1 MISTQK
7 KVMEKFSIANEAL
20 ENNGHSLYT
29 PYQVDG
35 VKWMIEREYDLEASG
50 GILADEMGLG
60 KTIQT
65 ISLILGNRVKK
76 TLILVPPTLVG
87 QWSEAIRTFAPSLK
101 VWEWYGKSR
110 IWKKEHLTKL
120 EDVDV
125 VITSYGLTYNKGR
138 RSEEPTLLHE
148 LKWNRI
154 VLDEGHMIVNKNAKR
169 SRGVSRF
176 MGDRKWVLTG
186 TPVNNSENDYIN
198 LLAFIGVSFND
209 FSTKALRERFIL
221 RRTKEEVAEFNPNLK
236 MTPLEVNIVPVE
248 FASEEE
254 RVFYRRVNGEVK
266 DDLERLRKFNFNLTT
281 ILELLMRLRQAS
293 VHPQMVINAY
303 RKKEPLLELPN
314 WFGKTSKIALLTQM
328 VKKHPNETSLI
339 FCQFKYEMNS
349 IRKSLEKEGCVV
361 KMINGSTKKH
371 EREQILKESNTPS
384 EWGRDL
390 MLINGFSNLPKLTN
404 DICLKVMSYIPQ
416 EVIITQ
422 VQSGGTGLNLQKCSR
437 VYFTTLLW
445 NPALESQCIARAHR
459 IGQTRKVVV
468 TKFSLRDS
476 DEQSTIDDRIL
487 AIQEEKREIMSNC
500 LQEDA
505 LKHNGDYSESQKVR
519 LTMYDIIDL
528 LK

>member
-1 MISTQK
+1 MISNQE
-7 KVMEKFSIANEAL
+7 KVMGKFSDVKSELAA
-20 ENNGHSLYT
+20 NGHSLYT
-29 PYQVDG
+29 PYQEQG
-35 VKWMIEREYDLEASG
+35 VKWMMERELDTNASG

-65 ISLILGNRVKK
+65 ISLIMGNRVKR

-87 QWSEAIRTFAPSLK
+87 QWSEAFRIFAPSLN

-138 RSEEPTLLHE
+138 RSDEPTLLHE
-148 LKWNRI
+148 LKWNRV
-154 VLDEGHMIVNKNAKR
+154 VLDEGHMIVNKKAKR

-176 MGDRKWVLTG
+176 VADHKWILTG
-186 TPVNNSENDYIN
+186 TPVNNSENDFIN
-198 LLAFIGVSFND
+198 LLAFIGVAFSD
-209 FSTKALRERFIL
+209 FSTKELRERFIL
-221 RRTKEEVAEFNPNLK
+221 RRTKEEVAEFNPNLR
-236 MTPLEVNIVPVE
+236 MTPLEINIVPVE

-254 RVFYRRVNGEVK
+254 RGFYRRVKGDVK
-266 DDLERLRKFNFNLTT
+266 DELEKLRNFNFNLTT

-293 VHPQMVINAY
+293 VHPQMVINSY

-314 WFGKTSKIALLTQM
+314 WIGKTSKIALLTEM
-328 VKKHPNETSLI
+328 IKAHPNETSLV

-349 IRKSLEKEGCVV
+349 IKKSLEKEGCIV
-361 KMINGSTKKH
+361 KMINGSTKKD
-371 EREQILKESNTPS
+371 ERERILSEANSPSKLASN
-384 EWGRDL
+384 L
-390 MLINGFSNLPKLTN
+390 MLVNGFSDFPKLS
-404 DICLKVMSYIPQ
+404 DELCLKIMSYLPQ
-416 EVIITQ
+416 EVLITQ

-445 NPALESQCIARAHR
+445 NPALESQCVARAHR
-459 IGQTRKVVV
+459 IGQTKKVVV

-476 DEQSTIDDRIL
+476 DELTTIDDRIL
-487 AIQEEKREIMSNC
+487 VIQEEKRILMAKC
-500 LQEDA
+500 LQDDA
-505 LKHNGDYSESQKVR
+505 LKHNGNYSESQKVR
-519 LTMYDIIDL
+519 LTQYDIIDL